1 MQLHPETPSADVGV
15 IIGRFQ
21 VSQLTDGHRDL
32 INSVLGRHQK
42 VVIFLGSTPGL
53 TGTRRDPLD
62 FMSRMRMIHTQ
73 FSQVMVVGIKD
84 EPTNE
89 GWSKTLDS
97 RIREHFEVESICLY
111 GSRDSF
117 APAYSGQFPVVSL
130 QESSHVSGTEARKAV
145 SNMVQKGSDFRDGVI
160 YSSYNRRVTSF
171 QTVDIA
177 VVVKDPIPH
186 SDEWNQFLLLGRK
199 AKDPAGQWRFPGGF
213 VDPKDASLE
222 RAAMRELGEEMPGIA
237 TSQPEYIGSY
247 RIDDWRYRNQSD
259 KIMTAFFVA
268 EFTFGSKKAGDDL
281 DEVGSFL
288 IEDIKPTDLVAAH
301 RPLFTELLAYLKK
314 EQN

>member
-1 MQLHPETPSADVGV
+1 MQLHPETPSSDVGV

-21 VSQLTDGHRDL
+21 VSRLTDGHRDL
-32 INSVLGRHQK
+32 INSVLARHPK

-62 FMSRMRMIHTQ
+62 FMSRMRMIHAE
-73 FSQVMVVGIKD
+73 FSNIMVLGIKD

-97 RIREHFEVESICLY
+97 RIKEHFEVESICLY

-117 APAYSGQFPVVSL
+117 APAYSGQFPVISL
-130 QESSHVSGTEARKAV
+130 QESRHVSGTAARAAV
-145 SNMVQKGSDFRDGVI
+145 SNMVLDDPGFRDGVI
-160 YSSYNRRVTSF
+160 YSSFSRRSTSF

-177 VVVKDPIPH
+177 VIQKAQD
-186 SDEWNQFLLLGRK
+186 DKGDLLILGRK
-199 AKDPAGQWRFPGGF
+199 TKDPKGEWRFPGGF
-213 VDPKDASLE
+213 IDPLDESLE
-222 RAAMRELGEEMPGIA
+222 RAAMRELGEEMPGLA
-237 TSQPEYIGSY
+237 TSQPKYVGSF
-247 RIDDWRYRNQSD
+247 RVDDWRYRNQSD
-259 KIMTAFFVA
+259 KILTALFVV
-268 EFTFGSKKAGDDL
+268 ELQFGNLDAGDDL
-281 DEVGSFL
+281 DKLGAAHLSNMKEKHF
-288 IEDIKPTDLVAAH
+288 VAAH